1 MASITVVVN
10 TSACMFCDFF
20 RVDLYKSLGK
30 YFIVYPHRRKI
41 NDMEPLSVGEGEIV
55 DRIRKLNI

>member
-1 MASITVVVN
+1 
-10 TSACMFCDFF
+10 MFCDFF